1 MSVNE
6 LNLTINRTNSINST
20 RILGVI
26 GMTFAPALYIGWFFH
41 SDNFNEPNANQ
52 LFSSLFGVLYLS
64 GAMASV
70 VAMRLLRVTGS
81 GAGAKFLFAVQIVG
95 LFLAMWYDI
104 FEYAAPHL
112 RKSTVF
118 FITDMAYPFS
128 HILMIIVGVA
138 IIRAGVW
145 RGWRRV
151 PAFLVGF
158 ALPSFFGL
166 SAVIGRENGGFVF
179 PLFVTLGFFLL
190 GYAVKTTDDHK
201 VNFV

>member
-6 LNLTINRTNSINST
+6 LNLTINHINSINST
-20 RILGVI
+20 RVLGVI
-26 GMTFAPALYIGWFFH
+26 GIIFAPALYIGWFFH
-41 SDNFNEPNANQ
+41 SGKFNEPSANQ
-52 LFSSLFGVLYLS
+52 LFSSIFGVLYLS
-64 GAMASV
+64 GAMASA
-70 VAMRLLRVTGS
+70 VAMRRLRITGS
-81 GAGAKFLFAVQIVG
+81 GTGAKLLFVVQIVG

-104 FEYAAPHL
+104 FEYVAPHL

-128 HILMIIVGVA
+128 HVLMIIVGVA
-138 IIRAGVW
+138 IVRAGVW

-151 PAFLVGF
+151 PAFLVGL

-166 SAVIGRENGGFVF
+166 SALVGRENGGFIF

-190 GYAVKTTDDHK
+190 GYAITTTDNRK